1 MNGNNN
7 IIYVQQLGQILQGA
21 NLNKE
26 ELIGQPL
33 ILIDKSKD
41 NLSFT
46 QFNEKVIEEVKKELK
61 FIEKNNI
68 LFPNNNN
75 NTDINILYKTYKNK
89 CLIHTVKLS
98 DKCRKCK
105 NIINELKLSINKNN
119 NNNENKEE
127 NNNNDNNNNNS
138 YNNQSI
144 IFNTKSSLKFDYT
157 MHNGFL
163 IPKYHLQQNLPL
175 TGNINS
181 LLCNNILS
189 CQYFKEVVIVK
200 NFNEIISEIDK
211 NVTNIEAWA
220 IGVFGVPSTFFCCF
234 YKIFLLNP
242 NEYQIN
248 TLLTHKN
255 IYVRITGILFLRFYS
270 EPEYLFDY
278 LKKYLKET
286 KEYFFPT
293 VDKKTKINLKEYV
306 IDLFRE
312 LNHYGTILPR
322 IPIKIEREI
331 KMKIILFEEE
341 EKRIENNL
349 NNIKKFNIGMDIN
362 VYFNDG
368 KSEKGILKEF
378 DKNKIGSIKVE
389 VKGKEMTVGIGN
401 IELIEYSYFEKKF
414 RKNDNNDNENYYYYK
429 KKEDEK
435 KINND
440 DKNNHN
446 KHHHNH
452 SHHSHN
458 HSHSHSHKN
467 KKEHSKSHSSS
478 SLKKKER
485 SRDKEIKG
493 DLYEQILEEEKKNS
507 LAKGKY
513 YSYMPTS
520 YKKGLSVNVPGFK
533 KTDLYVPDMKHE
545 EIIIKTNTPENKQIE
560 NDNNNSNKINKN
572 KKNVNVN
579 NKKEE
584 NERLKKLKN
593 EYQNNNKS
601 NNIKNNKNNKNNRDY
616 IGPDII
622 KLE

>member
-7 IIYVQQLGQILQGA
+7 IIYVQQLGQLLQGA

-41 NLSFT
+41 NLTFT
-46 QFNEKVIEEVKKELK
+46 QFNEKVIEEVKKEKK
-61 FIEKNNI
+61 FKEKNNI

-75 NTDINILYKTYKNK
+75 TTDINILYKTYKNK

-98 DKCRKCK
+98 EKCRKCK
-105 NIINELKLSINKNN
+105 NIINELKLSIKNN
-119 NNNENKEE
+119 NNEKKEDNK
-127 NNNNDNNNNNS
+127 NDNNNDNNSNS
-138 YNNQSI
+138 YNSQSI

-157 MHNGFL
+157 MHNGFI
-163 IPKYHLQQNLPL
+163 IPKYHLQQNIPL

-220 IGVFGVPSTFFCCF
+220 VGVFGVPSTFFCCF

-278 LKKYLKET
+278 LKKYLKEK

-293 VDKKTKINLKEYV
+293 VDKKVKINLKEYV
-306 IDLFRE
+306 ILLFKE

-349 NNIKKFNIGMDIN
+349 NNIRKFNIGMEIN

-368 KSEKGILKEF
+368 KSERGILKEF

-389 VKGKEMTVGIGN
+389 VKGKEMIVGIGN

-414 RKNDNNDNENYYYYK
+414 RKFDNDSDEEKKYKKDDNN
-429 KKEDEK
+429 
-435 KINND
+435 NN
-440 DKNNHN
+440 N

-452 SHHSHN
+452 HYHN
-458 HSHSHSHKN
+458 HSHSHSHNSHNNN
-467 KKEHSKSHSSS
+467 KKREHSKSHSSS

-485 SRDKEIKG
+485 SRDKDIKG
-493 DLYEQILEEEKKNS
+493 DLYDQILEEEKKNS

-520 YKKGLSVNVPGFK
+520 YKKGLSLNVPGFNK
-533 KTDLYVPDMKHE
+533 KTDLYVPDMKHK
-545 EIIIKTNTPENKQIE
+545 EILINTDSSNQKQIE
-560 NDNNNSNKINKN
+560 NNNKTNKN
-572 KKNVNVN
+572 NINVK

-584 NERLKKLKN
+584 NERIKKLKN
-593 EYQNNNKS
+593 EYQNNKKHN
-601 NNIKNNKNNKNNRDY
+601 NNKNKNNRDY
-616 IGPDII
+616 IGPEII

>member
-46 QFNEKVIEEVKKELK
+46 QFNEKVIEEVKKEKK
-61 FIEKNNI
+61 FNEKNNI
-68 LFPNNNN
+68 LFPKDNN

-89 CLIHTVKLS
+89 CLIHTVRLS

-105 NIINELKLSINKNN
+105 NIINELKLSTNN
-119 NNNENKEE
+119 NNNEKKED
-127 NNNNDNNNNNS
+127 NNNDNKNNTFNS
-138 YNNQSI
+138 QSI

-157 MHNGFL
+157 MHNGFI
-163 IPKYHLQQNLPL
+163 IPKYHLQQNIPL

-189 CQYFKEVVIVK
+189 CQYFKEVVIIK

-220 IGVFGVPSTFFCCF
+220 VGVFGVPSTFFCCF
-234 YKIFLLNP
+234 YKIFLLHP

-255 IYVRITGILFLRFYS
+255 IYVRIAGILFLRFYS

-278 LKKYLKET
+278 LKKYLKEK

-293 VDKKTKINLKEYV
+293 VDKKVKINLKEYV
-306 IDLFRE
+306 IILFKE

-349 NNIKKFNIGMDIN
+349 NNIKKFNIGMEIN

-368 KSEKGILKEF
+368 KSERGILKEF

-389 VKGKEMTVGIGN
+389 VKGKEMIVGIGN

-414 RKNDNNDNENYYYYK
+414 RKYDYDSSDE
-429 KKEDEK
+429 EK
-435 KINND
+435 KYKNY
-440 DKNNHN
+440 DKNNN
-446 KHHHNH
+446 NRHHHNH
-452 SHHSHN
+452 HYHN
-458 HSHSHSHKN
+458 HSHSLSHNNK

-478 SLKKKER
+478 SSFKKRER

-520 YKKGLSVNVPGFK
+520 YKKGLSLNVPGFNK
-533 KTDLYVPDMKHE
+533 KTDLYVPDMKHK
-545 EIIIKTNTPENKQIE
+545 EILINTNSPNQKQIE
-560 NDNNNSNKINKN
+560 NNDNINKINNNIK
-572 KKNVNVN
+572 

-584 NERLKKLKN
+584 NERIKKLKN
-593 EYQNNNKS
+593 EYQSNNKH
-601 NNIKNNKNNKNNRDY
+601 NNIKKNNKNNKDY